1 MSVLFP
7 KINKMPEWNFQP
19 RFYDPEKEKRQQKLK
34 QLQVE
39 RARKEKEK
47 AAEESEENLA
57 SGDSYRSQIN
67 SQNPSDES
75 KEEFVPTL
83 HRGSF
88 RELRDEKF
96 QRKNT
101 AENTSRIA
109 FWLALLGMLIFV
121 FYFLF

>member
-34 QLQVE
+34 QLQAE

-47 AAEESEENLA
+47 SVAEGVEN
-57 SGDSYRSQIN
+57 RE
-67 SQNPSDES
+67 QNES